1 MSFQELDLKSS
12 RITTIRRPFVLAFKS
27 KLQIKLLLKLTVASA
42 AVTLLGFSASSWEPT
57 ALSEVVD
64 STPKPPQLHYKL
76 PLPNSKF
83 ANIEPEVKV
92 VSTKVKLVKLETTA
106 IKAVGSE
113 VKLVKLEAAAVKAV
127 STEVKLVKPEAVAVK
142 AVSTEVKLVKLE
154 AMAVK
159 AVSTEVKLVK
169 LEAMAV
175 KAVSTE
181 VKLVKPEAIA
191 VKAVSTEVKLVK
203 LEAIAVKAVSTEV
216 KLVKPEAMAV
226 KAVSTEVKLVKL
238 VAIAVKAVST
248 EVKLVKPEAMAVKA
262 EVKIVKAKVAIEN
275 HDWKIITIKSG
286 DTLAAIF
293 SANGLSATTTH
304 NVSALNDH
312 TKALRYIKP
321 GQKVHLLLDEQKSL
335 RQMKYVYDTT
345 KTLEI
350 RLNEDQSLTSQIIN
364 YKLDARPV
372 FRQGIIK
379 SSLFE
384 AAAAGD
390 IPESV
395 IMDLANIFGW
405 DIDFS
410 LDIRRGDQFGVAY
423 NELYKD
429 GVKIKS
435 GQILAAEFINNGK
448 LYKAVY
454 YTNPKGEGDY
464 YDEDGKS
471 MRKAFLRSPVK
482 FARVSSKFSLKRW
495 HPVLAKWRSHKG
507 VDYAARRGTPIRAS
521 GDGKIVLAGRKGGYG
536 KAIFIQHGGRYRTVY
551 GHLNSYAKGIRVGK
565 KVKQGQI
572 IGYVGSTGLATG
584 PHLHYEFRVN
594 GTHRNPLT
602 VRLPEAVPVHP
613 SNLPHFK
620 ENTQVYLSML
630 QVIEKTLAA
639 NSN

>member
-12 RITTIRRPFVLAFKS
+12 RVSMTRRPFALAFKS
-27 KLQIKLLLKLTVASA
+27 KLQINLLLKLAVASA
-42 AVTLLGFSASSWEPT
+42 AITLLGFSASSWEPT
-57 ALSEVVD
+57 TPPKAAD
-64 STPKPPQLHYKL
+64 STFKSQQLHYKL
-76 PLPNSKF
+76 PLPDAKNP
-83 ANIEPEVKV
+83 NIE
-92 VSTKVKLVKLETTA
+92 
-106 IKAVGSE
+106 SE
-113 VKLVKLEAAAVKAV
+113 VK
-127 STEVKLVKPEAVAVK
+127 
-142 AVSTEVKLVKLE
+142 
-154 AMAVK
+154 
-159 AVSTEVKLVK
+159 
-169 LEAMAV
+169 
-175 KAVSTE
+175 
-181 VKLVKPEAIA
+181 
-191 VKAVSTEVKLVK
+191 
-203 LEAIAVKAVSTEV
+203 
-216 KLVKPEAMAV
+216 
-226 KAVSTEVKLVKL
+226 
-238 VAIAVKAVST
+238 
-248 EVKLVKPEAMAVKA
+248 AVKA
-262 EVKIVKAKVAIEN
+262 EAVIKNDEWRV
-275 HDWKIITIKSG
+275 ITIKSG
-286 DTLAAIF
+286 DTLASIF

-304 NVSALNDH
+304 NVAALNDH

-321 GQKVHLLLDEQKSL
+321 GQRIHLLLDEQQSL
-335 RQMKYVYDTT
+335 RQMKYVYDIT

-350 RLNEDQSLTSQIIN
+350 RQDEDRSLSSQIVN
-364 YKLDARPV
+364 YKLDALPV
-372 FRQGIIK
+372 FRQGVIK

-410 LDIRRGDQFGVAY
+410 LDIRQGDQFGVVY

-482 FARVSSKFSLKRW
+482 FARISSRFSKKRW
-495 HPVLAKWRSHKG
+495 HPVLSKWRSHKG
-507 VDYAARRGTPIRAS
+507 VDYAAARGTPIRAS

-551 GHLNSYAKGIRVGK
+551 GHLKDYAKGIRVGK

-594 GTHRNPLT
+594 GAHRNPLT
-602 VRLPEAVPVHP
+602 VRLPEAKPVHP
-613 SNLPHFK
+613 SYLPHFK

-630 QVIEKTLAA
+630 QVMGNTLAT